1 MDYRKMSAVS
11 GAIIFFSLA
20 VLMISVIW
28 LAEQRI
34 FFTRDYII
42 YVKFDDVVGLR
53 DHTQVYLRG
62 YRVGWTKAVA
72 FLADGVRVRVD
83 VNKKFRIPRDSRW
96 EIRTLN
102 FMGEKAITIQPGVS
116 GEPLRHGDQVAGL
129 NKDMVSLAQGVL
141 EEIRAKIAT
150 GDWDVRLRTLGDSI
164 DKFHAL
170 LEKGERKVDA
180 IDIAALNR
188 DLRDLGDLAAELK
201 SAGAEFRRELA
212 ETGRAGRDGLA
223 GVARAADEVS
233 ALAARLDGIAG
244 KIERGEGS
252 VGALVNDGAV
262 AADLKATLRE
272 LQTLIA
278 NISRNPRKYFKF
290 SIF

>member
-11 GAIIFFSLA
+11 GAIIFFSFA

-62 YRVGWTKAVA
+62 YRVGWTKDVA

-83 VNKKFRIPRDSRW
+83 VNKKFHIPRDSRW

-102 FMGEKAITIQPGVS
+102 FMGEKAITIQPGVAA
-116 GEPLRHGDQVAGL
+116 EPLHPGDEVAGF
-129 NKDMVSLAQGVL
+129 NKDMVSMAQGVL
-141 EEIRAKIAT
+141 EEIRTKIAA

-170 LEKGERKVDA
+170 LEKGERKVEA
-180 IDIAALNR
+180 IDVAALNK
-188 DLRDLGDLAAELK
+188 DLRALGDLAAELK

-212 ETGRAGRDGLA
+212 ETGQAGRDGLA
-223 GVARAADEVS
+223 NVDRAADEVA

-252 VGALVNDGAV
+252 VGVLVNDGAV

-272 LQTLIA
+272 LQTLLA